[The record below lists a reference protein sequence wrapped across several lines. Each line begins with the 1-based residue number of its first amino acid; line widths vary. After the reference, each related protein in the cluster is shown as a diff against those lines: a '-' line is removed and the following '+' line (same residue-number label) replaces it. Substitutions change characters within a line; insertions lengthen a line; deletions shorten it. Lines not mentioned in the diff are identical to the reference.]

1 MIRYYRRTRG
11 LFPRPWWIGVSHWL
25 ARLCRRHIPRGM
37 PQAQMFGAS
46 RYPQYFITRNR
57 PPIFPSR
64 QPRFRVQ
71 RPPAARRSFGGLSPK
86 PPRRGLLAGRIF
98 LLLIIGIVLFVIV
111 DWRLRP
117 TLHQFAKA
125 KARVLATEALTT
137 AVALEIAE
145 GIRWEDLYALRPDS
159 SGKVVM
165 VQPNTGEIDRLTSQV
180 TLRVQELL
188 SKISDTKI
196 RIPLGQILGSNVLAN
211 VGPKIGISIIP
222 IGTVTTKILSDFE
235 QAGINQIR
243 HKIYLEVTAHMQVVV
258 PMVTAT
264 DNVVVQVPI
273 TEVLIMGDVPETY
286 IQLEGRELRNL
297 FPAE

>member
-1 MIRYYRRTRG
+1 
-11 LFPRPWWIGVSHWL
+11 
-25 ARLCRRHIPRGM
+25 
-37 PQAQMFGAS
+37 
-46 RYPQYFITRNR
+46 
-57 PPIFPSR
+57 
-64 QPRFRVQ
+64 
-71 RPPAARRSFGGLSPK
+71 
-86 PPRRGLLAGRIF
+86 LLAGRIF

-273 TEVLIMGDVPETY
+273 TEVLIMGDIPETY

>member
-1 MIRYYRRTRG
+1 
-11 LFPRPWWIGVSHWL
+11 
-25 ARLCRRHIPRGM
+25 
-37 PQAQMFGAS
+37 
-46 RYPQYFITRNR
+46 
-57 PPIFPSR
+57 
-64 QPRFRVQ
+64 
-71 RPPAARRSFGGLSPK
+71 
-86 PPRRGLLAGRIF
+86 LLAGRIF